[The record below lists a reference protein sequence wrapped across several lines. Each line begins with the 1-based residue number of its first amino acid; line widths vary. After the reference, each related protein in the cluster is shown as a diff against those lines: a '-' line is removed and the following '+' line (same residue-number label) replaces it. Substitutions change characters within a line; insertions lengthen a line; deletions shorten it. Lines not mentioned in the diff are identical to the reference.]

1 MAQFFTDL
9 VGRGSNDNEDEATH
23 YIWRTVGDDKV
34 REEHAAREDK
44 VFAYD
49 NPPEGGN
56 PGEDYN
62 CCCWAEPI
70 EGRAKE
76 EQYLLLDLL
85 MSNRELN
92 RN

>member
-34 REEHAAREDK
+34 REEHAVREGK

-62 CCCWAEPI
+62 CRCWAEPI
-70 EGRAKE
+70 EGYAGR
-76 EQYLLLDLL
+76 
-85 MSNRELN
+85 RG
-92 RN
+92 